1 MRRQGQD
8 VMQVNLAGIRRDIM
22 NLAHN
27 YSNAQVISNVLY
39 YLILYVTI
47 YIYSIVNLKKNDS
60 DDKMVHLANK
70 ITQSSQLST
79 DISINITTNMPIT
92 RKIVK

>member
-27 YSNAQVISNVLY
+27 YSNAQVINKFLFILLGILY
-39 YLILYVTI
+39 Y
-47 YIYSIVNLKKNDS
+47 
-60 DDKMVHLANK
+60 
-70 ITQSSQLST
+70 
-79 DISINITTNMPIT
+79 
-92 RKIVK
+92 

>member
-27 YSNAQVISNVLY
+27 YSNAQVINKIYVIRYSSLLICKNDNETFQSNY
-39 YLILYVTI
+39 YLT
-47 YIYSIVNLKKNDS
+47 LKKNE
-60 DDKMVHLANK
+60 LN
-70 ITQSSQLST
+70 L
-79 DISINITTNMPIT
+79 NI
-92 RKIVK
+92 

>member
-27 YSNAQVISNVLY
+27 YSNAQVIMIGMPI
-39 YLILYVTI
+39 YLSDDTTQTVILY
-47 YIYSIVNLKKNDS
+47 KCR
-60 DDKMVHLANK
+60 DK
-70 ITQSSQLST
+70 IEE
-79 DISINITTNMPIT
+79 
-92 RKIVK
+92 